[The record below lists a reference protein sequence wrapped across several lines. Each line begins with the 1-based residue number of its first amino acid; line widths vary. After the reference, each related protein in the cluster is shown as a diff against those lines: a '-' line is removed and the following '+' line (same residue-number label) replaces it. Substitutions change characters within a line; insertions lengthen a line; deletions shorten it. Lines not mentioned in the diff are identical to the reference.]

1 MSSRCSAK
9 LRDAGLGTAMS
20 HRILMV
26 LSGIMRHAVLRGR
39 LDRNPVQPVRV
50 PLPKRARA
58 IRPLPPGSVE
68 RLRRALLDSDDL
80 ERGLEF
86 DLESVP
92 RLCEQHGLTFAMPGD

>member
-1 MSSRCSAK
+1 
-9 LRDAGLGTAMS
+9 MS

-58 IRPLPPGSVE
+58 IRPLPPATSNGCGARCSMPTT
-68 RLRRALLDSDDL
+68 LRARRS
-80 ERGLEF
+80 
-86 DLESVP
+86 
-92 RLCEQHGLTFAMPGD
+92 